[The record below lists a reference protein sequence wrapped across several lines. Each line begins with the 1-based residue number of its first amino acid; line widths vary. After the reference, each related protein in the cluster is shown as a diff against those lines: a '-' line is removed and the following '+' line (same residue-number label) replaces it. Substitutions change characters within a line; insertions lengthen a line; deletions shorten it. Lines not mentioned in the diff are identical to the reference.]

1 LEKLDYLRVLVL
13 AENTVPFPTA
23 LLGQHGLSFLIEGRK
38 EKEKGKERGNV
49 ELRVVMDVGQNHEA
63 LATNMEL
70 LNVSSCDID
79 AIVLSHCHYD
89 HTSGIAA
96 LLAATKKRDVPL
108 IAHPAI
114 FRPHFIT
121 KPVLRSLGIRP
132 EDRAEALVAAGGVL
146 LLTSDPVQLM
156 PGLMTTGEVPRVTAD
171 AKEGLSVITVTEG
184 RAAADNLLDD
194 IALIA
199 CVKGK
204 GLVVI
209 AGCSHSGIINIV
221 KRALALFPGEKLYAV
236 LGGFHLVEASQQ
248 GIASTVDELTGFAPA
263 LVAAGHCTGF
273 KAQAALYNSL
283 GDRFVPL
290 HVSAEFIFSE

>member
-1 LEKLDYLRVLVL
+1 MERLDYLRVLVL

-23 LLGQHGLSFLIEGRK
+23 LLGQHGLSFLIEGKK
-38 EKEKGKERGNV
+38 EKERERAKV
-49 ELRVVMDVGQNHEA
+49 ELRVIMDVGQIHDA
-63 LATNMEL
+63 LMTNMEL
-70 LNVSSCDID
+70 LKVNICAVD

-89 HTSGIAA
+89 HTSGVAA
-96 LLAATKKRDVPL
+96 LLAATKRRDIPL

-114 FRPHFIT
+114 FRSHFLA
-121 KPVLRSLGIRP
+121 KPALRSLGIRP
-132 EDRAEALVAAGGVL
+132 EDRAEAIVAAGGAL

-156 PGLMTTGEVPRVTAD
+156 PGLMTTGEVPRVTPD
-171 AKEGLSVITVTEG
+171 TEEGLSVITVTEG
-184 RAAADNLLDD
+184 RTAVDHLLDD

-236 LGGFHLVEASQQ
+236 IGGFHLIEASQQ
-248 GIASTVDELTGFAPA
+248 RLAAVVEELAGFAPA

-273 KAQAALYNSL
+273 KAQAALYHTL

-290 HVSAEFIFSE
+290 HVGAEFIFSEM